1 MSLNKIELK
10 PKAIVDLYQNVL
22 TETTAMNVPKED
34 LKFLGNA
41 TSKILILVKNA
52 DYPFLSDNELN
63 FLNSVLTACKLS
75 MNDVAVL
82 NLNAICR
89 SMRFHNLPGAPM

>member
-34 LKFLGNA
+34 IKFLGNT
-41 TSKILILVKNA
+41 TSQILILVKKCTSS
-52 DYPFLSDNELN
+52 F
-63 FLNSVLTACKLS
+63 F
-75 MNDVAVL
+75 
-82 NLNAICR
+82 I
-89 SMRFHNLPGAPM
+89 